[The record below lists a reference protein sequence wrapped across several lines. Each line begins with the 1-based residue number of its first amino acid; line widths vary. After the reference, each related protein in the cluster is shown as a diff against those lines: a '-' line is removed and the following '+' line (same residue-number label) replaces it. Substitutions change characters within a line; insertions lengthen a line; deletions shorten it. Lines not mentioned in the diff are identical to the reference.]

1 MGKYFGTDGVRGV
14 ANRELTPEL
23 AFRLG
28 RCGAYVLTK
37 QAKRPRVL
45 IGRDTRLSGEMLE
58 AGLVAGMLSIGCD
71 VIRLGV
77 VTTPGVAFLTRELGA
92 DAGVMISASHNP
104 FTDNGIKFFGSDG
117 FKLSDETEAAIE
129 ELLGQPEDRLP
140 RPEGEGIGRVED
152 RPQEVERYLD
162 HLKQTIDTDL
172 CGLNIVVDCANGAAS
187 ELAPRLLRD
196 LGADVIAICSEPD
209 GVNINVDCGSTHP
222 GRLQREVKT
231 RKADV
236 GLAFDGDADRLIAV
250 DETGQLVDGDH
261 ILCICGGYLKER
273 GNLKG
278 DTVVATVM
286 SNIGMFKALESKGIA
301 VKKTRVG
308 DRYVMEEM
316 RSGGH
321 NLGGEQSGHIIFLDH
336 GTTGDG
342 LLTALQ
348 LLQVVK
354 ETGQSLHDLARVMT
368 KYPQILV
375 NVPVKDKNGLNG
387 NEAIGQAV
395 AKAEAVLG
403 EEGRVLIRPSG
414 TEPLIRVMAEGP
426 DEETLKRCVED
437 IAETVR
443 RELA

>member
-28 RCGAYVLTK
+28 RCGAYVLAK
-37 QAKRPRVL
+37 QEKRPRVL

-77 VTTPGVAFLTRELGA
+77 ITTPGVAYLTRALGA
-92 DAGVMISASHNP
+92 SAGVMISASHNP
-104 FTDNGIKFFGSDG
+104 FHDNGIKFFGPDG

-129 ELLGQPEDRLP
+129 ELLEGPDRLP

-152 RPQEVERYLD
+152 RPQEVERYLEY
-162 HLKQTIDTDL
+162 LKQTIDTDL
-172 CGLNIVVDCANGAAS
+172 CGLNLVVDCANGAAS

-196 LGADVIAICSEPD
+196 LGADVIAICSDPD
-209 GVNINVDCGSTHP
+209 GMNINVNCGSTHP
-222 GRLQREVKT
+222 ERLQREVRA
-231 RKADV
+231 RKADA

-250 DETGQLVDGDH
+250 DERGQLVDGDH

-278 DTVVATVM
+278 DAVVATVM

-316 RSGGH
+316 RRSGH

-336 GTTGDG
+336 STTGDG

-348 LLQVVK
+348 LLQVMK
-354 ETGQSLHDLARVMT
+354 ETGQTLGDLAGVMT
-368 KYPQILV
+368 KYPQLLV

-387 NEAIGQAV
+387 NEAIGEAV
-395 AKAEAVLG
+395 ARAEELLG

-426 DEETLKRCVED
+426 DEETLKRLVEE